1 MQKRQQDT
9 VIFRFFTKQTLLIPF
24 LSKTFILLKHA
35 ALMPTFCQKKRP
47 FSQKHYALRSFYF
60 NFFIKNPLLSCPY
73 VVPKRKFCQNYT
85 ISVPEKSIE
94 CLFFPICHEK
104 PIAIMPILCQK
115 RQFSIKH
122 TALMPIFCQK
132 TSTLSKTQCSHVIF
146 FKFFMKNPLL
156 SCPYQV
162 KKTSSLTKIQ
172 NIMGQ
177 KSQQD
182 ALFFSKTSIV

>member
-1 MQKRQQDT
+1 M
-9 VIFRFFTKQTLLIPF
+9 IPLFFDFLRNKHCSSHI
-24 LSKTFILLKHA
+24 LSKTFILLKHT

-85 ISVPEKSIE
+85 ICSRKVNRIPF
-94 CLFFPICHEK
+94 FFPICYEK
-104 PIAIMPILCQK
+104 PRAIMPILCQK

-146 FKFFMKNPLL
+146 LN
-156 SCPYQV
+156 
-162 KKTSSLTKIQ
+162 
-172 NIMGQ
+172 
-177 KSQQD
+177 
-182 ALFFSKTSIV
+182 FS